1 MRHSISNRHT
11 SSSKAALLTMLTL
24 LGMGGCSNGALLSLH
39 GLNDEP
45 VVTSS
50 VAPSKPEPLQLRP
63 KVEPVNDIVL
73 VNNNS
78 VEKRAR
84 ASSWCEQMRES
95 TAAETTIM
103 RSPNLSGSMADDGK
117 ASLNLSLSYSDFKR
131 ASLMEQAAEA
141 RCRKYLAETGLNV
154 LVFVSPQNL
163 TATGFRAKADTILGQ
178 VLAIRSLRTEIAKAM
193 ASGAIDREK
202 ATGLSVLLDQLVAE
216 GNAAKSQADRRINAR
231 LLDGKSS
238 ETLSREL
245 LQAEGDLD
253 HINSEM
259 ATANSMDVK
268 AELGWNDDVNNNGFN
283 MNDQS
288 FSGKVSFSMKLG
300 ALNPKRFEHE
310 QRATEAKLRAITTEE
325 GGAVWQVGILKQAH
339 ERAISGL
346 AESQVHIDQALK
358 ETKHLLSILESE
370 KVPDFEGARLSAR
383 FEIIKL
389 KADRAGVV
397 GSLAEI
403 KTNLKRLKN
412 G

>member
-1 MRHSISNRHT
+1 MLIMRHSISNRHT

-141 RCRKYLAETGLNV
+141 RCRKYL
-154 LVFVSPQNL
+154 

-193 ASGAIDREK
+193 ASGAIDRER